1 MIIKRKLY
9 SGAGLNIAFTG
20 LDAAMTTGG
29 IVKSGKEFKQSQA
42 AGRQE
47 IENMKTN
54 TANAIK
60 ETEEAGKDFRNSLK
74 V

>member
-9 SGAGLNIAFTG
+9 SAGLNLAFTG

-29 IVKSGKEFKQSQA
+29 IVKSSKEFKQN
-42 AGRQE
+42 QE
-47 IENMKTN
+47 NVKKDIASIKSN

-60 ETEEAGKDFRNSLK
+60 EQEQAGENFRNSLK
-74 V
+74 I